1 MEAYRFVSE
10 NLAHEIRSGLKLAAD
25 ILKLSIAPAVAEH
38 LHCAGAQ
45 KLCPPPAD
53 KQAVGTFAIT
63 FTKRLPS
70 EKWEVLEH
78 EVYTMSWGNATVYIQ
93 KKTVA

>member
-1 MEAYRFVSE
+1 LHGFASVCI
-10 NLAHEIRSGLKLAAD
+10 AGLFLWWT
-25 ILKLSIAPAVAEH
+25 
-38 LHCAGAQ
+38 
-45 KLCPPPAD
+45 D

-70 EKWEVLEH
+70 EKWTVLEY